1 MSFWF
6 CCKVT
11 STAILCV
18 SLPDFWMLGFYTRDN
33 KLCFFFPPLQC
44 SKQTQVESE
53 REQNIYHLLLTLTTE
68 FNTHTFAQN
77 IKLAHSETTGQIQA
91 SLQRQEAHPL
101 EEERRLRQKSG

>member
-1 MSFWF
+1 MYLFQIFGCW
-6 CCKVT
+6 
-11 STAILCV
+11 
-18 SLPDFWMLGFYTRDN
+18 DFTQEIINYAS
-33 KLCFFFPPLQC
+33 FFPPLQC

-101 EEERRLRQKSG
+101 EEERRLRHKTG